1 MEVYREQE
9 HQRYLKDANLLIWAK
24 KNIENQK
31 SLNTELKELG
41 VNSELF
47 NGDNIIT
54 HIDPND
60 QNQGENITIEE
71 VLSSDT
77 YNPENPKHA
86 VLDYTKSWS
95 EQ

>member
-1 MEVYREQE
+1 MFLPNCDLEAQKAVRSTGLGNFINLDFSTSIDSEMEIYIQQQ

-47 NGDNIIT
+47 NEDNIIK
-54 HIDPND
+54 
-60 QNQGENITIEE
+60 Q
-71 VLSSDT
+71 
-77 YNPENPKHA
+77 
-86 VLDYTKSWS
+86 
-95 EQ
+95 